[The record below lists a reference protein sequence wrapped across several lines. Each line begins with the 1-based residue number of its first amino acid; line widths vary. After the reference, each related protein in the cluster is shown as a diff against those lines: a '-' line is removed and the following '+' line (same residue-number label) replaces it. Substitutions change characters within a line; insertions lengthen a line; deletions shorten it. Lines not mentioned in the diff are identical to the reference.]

1 MTNEEDEV
9 LCQIALKHM
18 SDGLRADR
26 LKKRAFDEREDKH
39 NRKGLRTPG
48 LRGNRTTTKQEK
60 LPRHR
65 RRTSSSPRRSPRSS
79 PEPIREPSVTDDGGD
94 THMRDEGRSVPT
106 EGSGGISIKGVA
118 DTGNKKGKGK
128 SD

>member
-9 LCQIALKHM
+9 LRQIALKHM
-18 SDGLRADR
+18 SNGLWANH
-26 LKKRAFDEREDKH
+26 LKKRAFDEREDKR

-48 LRGNRTTTKQEK
+48 LRGNRTTTKREK
-60 LPRHR
+60 LPHHR
-65 RRTSSSPRRSPRSS
+65 RRTSSSPRRSPQSS
-79 PEPIREPSVTDDGGD
+79 PEPIHKPSVTDDGGD
-94 THMRDEGRSVPT
+94 THMRDEGRSVLT

-118 DTGNKKGKGK
+118 GTGNKKGKGK